1 MADFA
6 INDASTSCKHP
17 NQVPGQRCTVCGKIV
32 PANPSAMPDEW
43 KGNANNVKK
52 NA

>member
-6 INDASTSCKHP
+6 INDAETSCKHP
-17 NQVPGQRCTVCGKIV
+17 GQMQGKKCKICGKLV
-32 PANPSAMPDEW
+32 PANPSAGADEW
-43 KGNANNVKK
+43 KGTGTTSKK

>member
-6 INDASTSCKHP
+6 INDASTSCKHEG
-17 NQVPGQRCTVCGKIV
+17 QVPNTKCKICGKMV
-32 PANPSAMPDEW
+32 PADPSAGADEW
-43 KGNANNVKK
+43 KGTGTTTKK